1 MNSEIPMQHT
11 QAPSC
16 AFSAFSFKARAV
28 RAASAAAAAI
38 AVLGSWSLQAQ
49 AAEVSVAVAAN
60 FTAPMKK
67 IAAEFEKD
75 TGHKAELSFGATGK
89 FYAQIAN
96 GAPFGILLAA
106 DDTTPEKIAK
116 EGRGVADSRFT
127 YAIGTLVLWSPKAGY
142 VDDKGEVL
150 KSGDYKHIAIANPKL
165 APYGTAAM
173 EVLAKLGLTSQVQ
186 PKVVMGENIAQTYQ
200 FAATGNAQL
209 GFVALSQVM
218 ENGRIREGSAWQVP
232 GNMHEPIRQDAIVL
246 NAAKDN
252 EAATALMKYLR
263 GEKAHEIIRS
273 YGYSF

>member
-1 MNSEIPMQHT
+1 MQHI
-11 QAPSC
+11 QSSSC
-16 AFSAFSFKARAV
+16 AFSFKSRAV
-28 RAASAAAAAI
+28 RAASAAAAI
-38 AVLGSWSLQAQ
+38 AMLGSWSLQAQ

-67 IAAEFEKD
+67 IAAKFEKD

-116 EGRGVADSRFT
+116 EGKGVADSRFT

-165 APYGTAAM
+165 APYGLAAM
-173 EVLAKLGLTSQVQ
+173 QTLDKLGLAAQVQ
-186 PKVVMGENIAQTYQ
+186 PRVVTGENIGQTYQ
-200 FAATGNAQL
+200 FAASGNAPL

-218 ENGRIREGSAWQVP
+218 ENGQLREGSAWVLP
-232 GNMHEPIRQDAIVL
+232 ATMHAPIRQDAIVL
-246 NAAKDN
+246 QRGEGNPAAD
-252 EAATALMKYLR
+252 ALMQYLR
-263 GEKAHEIIRS
+263 GEKARAVIRA
-273 YGYSF
+273 YGYDF

>member
-1 MNSEIPMQHT
+1 MT
-11 QAPSC
+11 QTA
-16 AFSAFSFKARAV
+16 ARFSRPFIQQARSVAV
-28 RAASAAAAAI
+28 IAAVTSSAM
-38 AVLGSWSLQAQ
+38 LCLWSGQAQ

-75 TGHKAELSFGATGK
+75 TGHKAEMSFGATGK
-89 FYAQIAN
+89 FYAQINN

-116 EGRGVADSRFT
+116 EGKGVADSRFT

-150 KSGDYKHIAIANPKL
+150 KTGDYKHIAIANPKL

-173 EVLAKLGLTSQVQ
+173 EVLSKLGLTAQVQ
-186 PKVVMGENIAQTYQ
+186 PKAVWGENIAQTYQ
-200 FAATGNAQL
+200 FAATSNAQL
-209 GFVALSQVM
+209 GFVALSQVL
-218 ENGRIREGSAWQVP
+218 ENGKLREGSAWQVP
-232 GNMHEPIRQDAIVL
+232 GNMHEPIRQDAIIL
-246 NAAKDN
+246 NSAKDN
-252 EAATALMKYLR
+252 EAAKALMKYLR
-263 GEKAHEIIRS
+263 EPKAHEIIKS

>member
-1 MNSEIPMQHT
+1 MHQTATASFRSSRLSFPLARHT
-11 QAPSC
+11 
-16 AFSAFSFKARAV
+16 AV
-28 RAASAAAAAI
+28 AAAAAMGLW
-38 AVLGSWSLQAQ
+38 AAQAR

-106 DDTTPEKIAK
+106 DDTTPEKIAR
-116 EGRGVADSRFT
+116 EGKGVAASRFT
-127 YAIGTLVLWSPKAGY
+127 YAIGTLVLWSPRAGY

-150 KSGDYKHIAIANPKL
+150 RSGDYRHIAIANPKL

-173 EVLAKLGLTSQVQ
+173 EVLNKLGLAAQVQ

-232 GNMHEPIRQDAIVL
+232 ASMHEPIRQDAIVL
-246 NAAKDN
+246 NPAKDN
-252 EAATALMKYLR
+252 EAAAALMKYLR
-263 GEKAHEIIRS
+263 SDKAHEIIRS